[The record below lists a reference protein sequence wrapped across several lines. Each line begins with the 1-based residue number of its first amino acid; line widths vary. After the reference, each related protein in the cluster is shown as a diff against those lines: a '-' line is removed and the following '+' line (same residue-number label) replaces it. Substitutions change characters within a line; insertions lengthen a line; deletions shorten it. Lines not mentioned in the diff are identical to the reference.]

1 MGRKADEGPVETM
14 MNEAR
19 EDSSQKIKIG
29 KADGNF
35 GDVCSQTG
43 EEFSVEFLRDRMGV
57 RRIQVMPNADHFRPQ
72 GPAFNILKDRR
83 VVYED
88 GSGPLWHRRGASY
101 GNADFANVMAKPM
114 PDPYMESPTHLDY
127 GARPQ
132 GEYDFLG
139 QRSNV
144 YYDDAAHAQGTVD
157 PSYSSGSPQSYY
169 HQGLGIIAQGSPNC
183 KLKFLC
189 SYGGRI
195 LPRPSD
201 GKLRYVG
208 GETRII
214 SIRKNL
220 SWEELVKKTS
230 AICNQPHTIK
240 YQLPGEDLDALILV
254 CSDEDLQNMI
264 EEYHELEKV
273 GTSQR
278 LRIFLVPLTEIESP
292 NSFEA
297 RLAAEQQDVDY
308 QYVVAVNGILDR
320 SPHKSTKGQI
330 PSSQVMHQG
339 TTSSDN
345 SPSCLR
351 DSPTF
356 AQPLEI
362 NDYSPSYSNFARTST
377 NPFAQLLMTRQI
389 SRNLLDLSPPMTLEP
404 LQKKDLM
411 DQSHVNE
418 SNRHFVPDKDSGDK
432 SYYHDNTNHQ
442 IPTSTQPIP
451 LIDSQIANLFEAG
464 HVYRQRGIHVP
475 DQNISEDFV
484 PASCYGLFDINF
496 SRPILKERLFHSD
509 KLATLPESPVSQLPG
524 SPEAD
529 NPHYGL
535 MHALSDSQLQGLYM
549 GSTHSTEEGTI
560 SCPLSFSTEKV
571 PLLATS
577 SHSSHEWKMKSQDL
591 TAAKYQ
597 ESPSDSHSNK
607 EGLVIGDQTVLEFQD
622 DKDFNSLQ
630 EKKQFKVVI
639 VNEDCANML
648 LDRKAS
654 SNVEV
659 NVSSESQKYIVTPH
673 EDAKRTTS
681 AFKDQHGQN
690 PAETQGS
697 LKDVPELTASSVS
710 PNTLSKER
718 KSHDEGS
725 LDSAGEVSSEAR
737 FNKGF
742 KPVNVLSPHE
752 ENPRNMVQPISVTV
766 EDVTENTPLDT
777 PISSRVVVHI
787 QDDTNDSISS
797 ARETEVES
805 IAADTDF
812 EDVKSDGHDAD
823 DPISDAVIAEIEAG
837 IYGLQ
842 IIKNADL
849 EDLRELGSGTFGTV
863 YHGKWRGTDVAIKRI
878 KNSCFAGRSSEQ
890 ERITKDFWREAKIL
904 SDLHHPNVVAF
915 YGVVPDGP
923 GGTLATVTE
932 FMVNGSLRHNLVR
945 NHRAL
950 DRRKKLMIAMD
961 AAFGMEYLHFK
972 NIVHFDLKCDNL
984 LVNLKDPRR
993 PICKVADF
1001 GLSRIKQNTFVS
1013 GGIRGTLPWMA
1024 PELLSGTNNRVSEK
1038 VDIFSFGIAM
1048 WEMLTG
1054 EEPYANMHC
1063 GAIIGG
1069 IVSNTL
1075 RPPIP
1080 ERCDP
1085 EWRELMEE
1093 CWSAD
1098 PSRRPSFT
1106 QITMRLQT
1114 MLKTLQTKR
1123 YAEKPNH
1130 CGPDRTGLPWCRVLV
1145 VMLL

>member
-1 MGRKADEGPVETM
+1 M

-19 EDSSQKIKIG
+19 EDSSEKFRIG
-29 KADGNF
+29 RADENF
-35 GDVCSQTG
+35 GDICSQTG

-57 RRIQVMPNADHFRPQ
+57 RRIHVIPNADHFLPQ
-72 GPAFNILKDRR
+72 SPSFNFLKDQH
-83 VVYED
+83 VVCEEA
-88 GSGPLWHRRGASY
+88 SGPLRHARGNSY
-101 GNADFANVMAKPM
+101 GNSDFSNVLAKPM
-114 PDPYMESPTHLDY
+114 PGPYMESPTHLDY

-132 GEYDFLG
+132 GEYDFFG
-139 QRSNV
+139 QRSNAH
-144 YYDDAAHAQGTVD
+144 YDEAAHTRGAMD
-157 PSYSSGSPQSYY
+157 PLYSSGSPQSYY
-169 HQGLGIIAQGSPNC
+169 HHGLGIMAQGSSHC
-183 KLKFLC
+183 KMKFLC

-195 LPRPSD
+195 FPRPSD

-240 YQLPGEDLDALILV
+240 YQLPGEDLDALISV
-254 CSDEDLQNMI
+254 CSYEDLHHMI
-264 EEYHELEKV
+264 EEYQELEKV
-273 GTSQR
+273 GTCQR

-320 SPHKSTKGQI
+320 SPQKSARGQT
-330 PSSQVMHQG
+330 PSSHVMHQG
-339 TTSSDN
+339 TVSSDN
-345 SPSCLR
+345 SPSYLR

-356 AQPLEI
+356 AQALEI
-362 NDYSPSYSNFARTST
+362 NDYSPNYLNLARTSS
-377 NPFAQLLMTRQI
+377 NPSAQLLMTRQI
-389 SRNLLDLSPPMTLEP
+389 SSNLLDYSPPMTPVP
-404 LQKKDLM
+404 LQKRDLT
-411 DQSHVNE
+411 DHSHVNE
-418 SNRHFVPDKDSGDK
+418 SNRHFIPDKYLSDK
-432 SYYHDNTNHQ
+432 SYYYDITNHQ
-442 IPTSTQPIP
+442 NPTSTQP
-451 LIDSQIANLFEAG
+451 LQLFDSQIANLFDAEQI
-464 HVYRQRGIHVP
+464 YRQSGIHVH
-475 DQNISEDFV
+475 DQNMSENFV

-496 SRPILKERLFHSD
+496 SRPILKERVYHSD
-509 KLATLPESPVSQLPG
+509 KLATRPEGPACQLLG
-524 SPEAD
+524 SPEQD
-529 NPHYGL
+529 GPHYGM
-535 MHALSDSQLQGLYM
+535 MHALSDSQLQGLNR

-560 SCPLSFSTEKV
+560 SCSSNFSAEKV

-577 SHSSHEWKMKSQDL
+577 SHSSREWKMKSQDL

-597 ESPSDSHSNK
+597 ESTSGLRSN
-607 EGLVIGDQTVLEFQD
+607 EEVRVIRDQNVLEWQD
-622 DKDFNSLQ
+622 DKDSNSLQ
-630 EKKQFKVVI
+630 EKKQFT
-639 VNEDCANML
+639 DCANML
-648 LDRKAS
+648 QEHKAS
-654 SNVEV
+654 SNIEV
-659 NVSSESQKYIVTPH
+659 NVSSESQKYSVAPH
-673 EDAKRTTS
+673 EDVKRMVCIKS
-681 AFKDQHGQN
+681 PFKDQHGQN
-690 PAETQGS
+690 PAWTQGS
-697 LKDVPELTASSVS
+697 LKQVPEIAASSVS
-710 PNTLSKER
+710 PSTSCKER
-718 KSHDEGS
+718 KSHEEGL
-725 LDSAGEVSSEAR
+725 LDGAGEVSSEAG
-737 FNKGF
+737 FDKGL
-742 KPVNVLSPHE
+742 KPVNVLPLYE
-752 ENPRNMVQPISVTV
+752 ENHQNIVQPIPVIV
-766 EDVTENTPLDT
+766 EDVTENTPLDI
-777 PISSRVVVHI
+777 PISSRIVAHI
-787 QDDTNDSISS
+787 QDDPSDSISS
-797 ARETEVES
+797 ARETEGES
-805 IAADTDF
+805 IAADTDY
-812 EDVKSDGHDAD
+812 EDVKSEGHDAD
-823 DPISDAVIAEIEAG
+823 DPISDAAIAEIEAG

-849 EDLRELGSGTFGTV
+849 EELQELGSGTFGTV

-890 ERITKDFWREAKIL
+890 ERMTKDFWREAKIL
-904 SDLHHPNVVAF
+904 SNLHHPNVVAF

-923 GGTLATVTE
+923 GGTLATVAE

-945 NHRAL
+945 NNRAL

-1024 PELLSGTNNRVSEK
+1024 PELLNGTNNRVSEK

-1098 PSRRPSFT
+1098 PSSRPSFT

-1123 YAEKPNH
+1123 YSDNKPKY
-1130 CGPDRTGLPWCRVLV
+1130 
-1145 VMLL
+1145 

>member
-1 MGRKADEGPVETM
+1 M
-14 MNEAR
+14 MSEAR
-19 EDSSQKIKIG
+19 EDPSQKFRIDR
-29 KADGNF
+29 ADRNF

-57 RRIQVMPNADHFRPQ
+57 RRIQAMPNADHFLPQ
-72 GPAFNILKDRR
+72 SPSFNFIKDQH

-88 GSGPLWHRRGASY
+88 ASGPLRHVRGNSY
-101 GNADFANVMAKPM
+101 GNADFSNVVAKPM
-114 PDPYMESPTHLDY
+114 PSPYMESPTHLDY
-127 GARPQ
+127 GARPP
-132 GEYDFLG
+132 GEYDFFG
-139 QRSNV
+139 QRSNI
-144 YYDDAAHAQGTVD
+144 YYDEAAHTRGAMD
-157 PSYSSGSPQSYY
+157 PLYSSGSPQSYY
-169 HQGLGIIAQGSPNC
+169 HHGLGIIAPGSSHC
-183 KLKFLC
+183 KMKFLC

-195 LPRPSD
+195 FPRPSD

-214 SIRKNL
+214 SIRRNL
-220 SWEELVKKTS
+220 SWEELVKKTL

-240 YQLPGEDLDALILV
+240 YQLPGEDLDALISV
-254 CSDEDLQNMI
+254 CSDEDLHHMI
-264 EEYHELEKV
+264 EEYQELEKV
-273 GTSQR
+273 GTCQR
-278 LRIFLVPLTEIESP
+278 LRLFLVPLTEIESP

-320 SPHKSTKGQI
+320 SPQKSAKVQT

-345 SPSCLR
+345 SPSCHK

-356 AQPLEI
+356 AQALDI
-362 NDYSPSYSNFARTST
+362 NDYSPSYSNLARTSS
-377 NPFAQLLMTRQI
+377 NPSAQLVTTRPI
-389 SRNLLDLSPPMTLEP
+389 PNSLLDHSPPMTPVP
-404 LQKKDLM
+404 LQQRDFTNH
-411 DQSHVNE
+411 SHVNE
-418 SNRHFVPDKDSGDK
+418 GNMHFVLDKYPSDK
-432 SYYHDNTNHQ
+432 SYCYDNSNHQ
-442 IPTSTQPIP
+442 NPTSTQPLQ
-451 LIDSQIANLFEAG
+451 LIDSQMANLFEAEQT
-464 HVYRQRGIHVP
+464 YRQRGFHVH
-475 DQNISEDFV
+475 DQNMTEDCV
-484 PASCYGLFDINF
+484 PGSCYGLFDINF
-496 SRPILKERLFHSD
+496 GRPIVKERLFHSD
-509 KLATLPESPVSQLPG
+509 KLATRPEGPACQLLG
-524 SPEAD
+524 SLELD
-529 NPHYGL
+529 GPHYGL
-535 MHALSDSQLQGLYM
+535 MHTLSDSQLQGLNR
-549 GSTHSTEEGTI
+549 GSMHSTEDGTI
-560 SCPLSFSTEKV
+560 SCSLNCSTEKV

-577 SHSSHEWKMKSQDL
+577 THSSQEWKMKSQDP

-597 ESPSDSHSNK
+597 ESTSGLRSN
-607 EGLVIGDQTVLEFQD
+607 EEVRVIRDESILEWQD
-622 DKDFNSLQ
+622 NKDFNSLQ
-630 EKKQFKVVI
+630 EKKQFRVI
-639 VNEDCANML
+639 VDEDCANML
-648 LDRKAS
+648 QEHKAS

-659 NVSSESQKYIVTPH
+659 NVSSESQKYTIAPL
-673 EDAKRTTS
+673 EDAKRMVCIKS
-681 AFKDQHGQN
+681 AVKDQRGHN
-690 PAETQGS
+690 PAWTQGS
-697 LKDVPELTASSVS
+697 LKQVPELARPSVS
-710 PNTLSKER
+710 PSTSCKER
-718 KSHDEGS
+718 ESHEEGS
-725 LDSAGEVSSEAR
+725 VDRAGEVRYEGGS
-737 FNKGF
+737 NKGL
-742 KPVNVLSPHE
+742 KPVNVLPPCE
-752 ENPRNMVQPISVTV
+752 ENHRNVVQPIPVIV
-766 EDVTENTPLDT
+766 EDVTDNTSLDI
-777 PISSRVVVHI
+777 PISSRIVAHI
-787 QDDTNDSISS
+787 QDDPSDSISS
-797 ARETEVES
+797 ARETEGES
-805 IAADTDF
+805 IAADTDY

-823 DPISDAVIAEIEAG
+823 DPISDAAIAEIEAG

-849 EDLRELGSGTFGTV
+849 EELQELGSGTFGTV

-878 KNSCFAGRSSEQ
+878 KKSCFAGRSSEQ

-904 SDLHHPNVVAF
+904 SNLHHPNVVAF

-923 GGTLATVTE
+923 GGTLATVAE

-945 NHRAL
+945 NSRAL

-1024 PELLSGTNNRVSEK
+1024 PELLNGTNNRVSEK

-1098 PSRRPSFT
+1098 PSNRPTFT

-1123 YAEKPNH
+1123 YPDKPKY
-1130 CGPDRTGLPWCRVLV
+1130 
-1145 VMLL
+1145 

>member
-1 MGRKADEGPVETM
+1 M

-29 KADGNF
+29 RADGNF

-57 RRIQVMPNADHFRPQ
+57 RRIHVMPKADLFLPES
-72 GPAFNILKDRR
+72 PSFNLLKDQH
-83 VVYED
+83 VVYEEA
-88 GSGPLWHRRGASY
+88 GGLLRHTGGKSY
-101 GNADFANVMAKPM
+101 ANADFANVMAKPM
-114 PDPYMESPTHLDY
+114 PSPYMESPTHLDY
-127 GARPQ
+127 TARPQ

-144 YYDDAAHAQGTVD
+144 YYDDAAHARGAMD
-157 PSYSSGSPQSYY
+157 PPYSSGSPQSYF
-169 HQGLGIIAQGSPNC
+169 HQGPGIITQGSSHFKM
-183 KLKFLC
+183 KLLC

-195 LPRPSD
+195 FPRPSD

-220 SWEELVKKTS
+220 SWEELMKKTS

-240 YQLPGEDLDALILV
+240 YQLPGEDLDALISV

-273 GTSQR
+273 GTCQR

-297 RLAAEQQDVDY
+297 RLSAEQQAVDY
-308 QYVVAVNGILDR
+308 QYVIAVNGILDR
-320 SPHKSTKGQI
+320 SPQKSAKGQI
-330 PSSQVMHQG
+330 PASQVMHQG

-356 AQPLEI
+356 VQPLEI
-362 NDYSPSYSNFARTST
+362 HDYSPKYSNLARTSS
-377 NPFAQLLMTRQI
+377 NPSAQLLTVRQI
-389 SRNLLDLSPPMTLEP
+389 SNNLHDLSPPATQVP
-404 LQKKDLM
+404 PQKRDLTNHG
-411 DQSHVNE
+411 HVNE
-418 SNRHFVPDKDSGDK
+418 SNRHFVLDKHPSDK
-432 SYYHDNTNHQ
+432 SYYHDNANHQ
-442 IPTSTQPIP
+442 NPTSTQPLQ
-451 LIDSQIANLFEAG
+451 LIDLQIPNLFEAE
-464 HVYRQRGIHVP
+464 HIYRQRGTHVP
-475 DQNISEDFV
+475 DQNIAEDFV

-496 SRPILKERLFHSD
+496 SRPILKARVFHSD
-509 KLATLPESPVSQLPG
+509 KLATRPEDPASQLLESPEL
-524 SPEAD
+524 D
-529 NPHYGL
+529 DPHYGL
-535 MHALSDSQLQGLYM
+535 MHVLSDSQLEGLYR

-560 SCPLSFSTEKV
+560 SCSLSFSTEKV

-597 ESPSDSHSNK
+597 ESTSGSRSN
-607 EGLVIGDQTVLEFQD
+607 EEARMIRDQTVLEWQD
-622 DKDFNSLQ
+622 DKDSNSFQ
-630 EKKQFKVVI
+630 EKKQFRVVL
-639 VNEDCANML
+639 VDEDCANML
-648 LDRKAS
+648 QEHKAS
-654 SNVEV
+654 SNIEL
-659 NVSSESQKYIVTPH
+659 NVSSESQKYSLAPH
-673 EDAKRTTS
+673 EDAKRMGCIES

-690 PAETQGS
+690 PVRTHGS
-697 LKDVPELTASSVS
+697 PNQVPELVVSSVS
-710 PNTLSKER
+710 PNHSCKER
-718 KSHDEGS
+718 KSHEEGL
-725 LDSAGEVSSEAR
+725 LDGAGEVSSEAR
-737 FNKGF
+737 FNKGL
-742 KPVNVLSPHE
+742 KPVNVMPPRK
-752 ENPRNMVQPISVTV
+752 ENHQNIVQPISVIV
-766 EDVTENTPLDT
+766 EDVTENTPLDI
-777 PISSRVVVHI
+777 PISSSSVAHI
-787 QDDTNDSISS
+787 QDDPSDSISS
-797 ARETEVES
+797 AIETEGES
-805 IAADTDF
+805 IAADTDY

-849 EDLRELGSGTFGTV
+849 EELQELGSGTFGTV

-890 ERITKDFWREAKIL
+890 DRITKDFWREAKIL
-904 SDLHHPNVVAF
+904 SNLHHPNVVAF

-932 FMVNGSLRHNLVR
+932 FMVNGSLRHNLVK
-945 NHRAL
+945 NNRAL

-1024 PELLSGTNNRVSEK
+1024 PELLNGTNNRVSEK

-1080 ERCDP
+1080 EGCDP

-1123 YAEKPNH
+1123 YAEKPKY
-1130 CGPDRTGLPWCRVLV
+1130 
-1145 VMLL
+1145 